1 MTQQEFETAAK
12 ELRQLMYDVGLRY
25 FHSQED
31 AEDVAQE
38 SLLRLWKY
46 CEKVDVSMNVKALA
60 MKVAKNC
67 CISMKRKKPLNPAID
82 NNENGVDSPIP
93 SSNYD
98 RLEVEEYD
106 KLLEEVM
113 QKILSPRERE
123 LFELRRLDGLSNEE
137 IEARTGIKKAT
148 IQSMVSKARM
158 KLFFEIKKKIYQ

>member
-1 MTQQEFETAAK
+1 VDNSPTYT
-12 ELRQLMYDVGLRY
+12 LYWG
-25 FHSQED
+25 
-31 AEDVAQE
+31 
-38 SLLRLWKY
+38 WKFAPEVIFMIY
-46 CEKVDVSMNVKALA
+46 TVT
-60 MKVAKNC
+60 
-67 CISMKRKKPLNPAID
+67 LNPAID

-98 RLEVEEYD
+98 RLEAEEYD

>member
-25 FHSQED
+25 FRSQED

-38 SLLRLWKY
+38 SLLHLWKY
-46 CEKVDVSMNVKALA
+46 CEKVNVSMNVQALA
-60 MKVAKNC
+60 VKVAKNC
-67 CISMKRKKPLNPAID
+67 CISMKRKKTFNPATDSKENGID
-82 NNENGVDSPIP
+82 NPIP
-93 SSNYD
+93 SSDYD
-98 RLEVEEYD
+98 RLEAEEYD
-106 KLLEEVM
+106 KLLEGIM

-148 IQSMVSKARM
+148 IQSMVSKARK